1 METAKV
7 DIRKLQLLN
16 DRINQCIDAL
26 HQVRLSVHALQQ
38 GYQTQQPYGMGFN
51 PFQSFQQGPW
61 NQFLQQQ
68 PFGFGQG
75 INPQLF
81 GQGQQFGQGQPFGQ
95 GINPQL
101 FAQGQQFGQGIN
113 PQLFGQGQQF
123 GQGQPF
129 GQGMNPQLFGQGQ
142 QFGQGQ
148 TFNPTQQNPGLLHTG
163 MPFQTQGLSHT
174 GFEQEFYNR
183 PLSTDPL
190 LAFRVATTFP
200 YAHFP
205 VPPVVTLY

>member
-51 PFQSFQQGPW
+51 PFQSHTQGLW
-61 NQFLQQQ
+61 NQPFQQQ
-68 PFGFGQG
+68 PFGFPQQFGQG
-75 INPQLF
+75 MNPQLF
-81 GQGQQFGQGQPFGQ
+81 GQGQQFGQG
-95 GINPQL
+95 I
-101 FAQGQQFGQGIN
+101 
-113 PQLFGQGQQF
+113 
-123 GQGQPF
+123 
-129 GQGMNPQLFGQGQ
+129 NPQLFGQGQ

-148 TFNPTQQNPGLLHTG
+148 TFNPTQQNPGLLHSGT
-163 MPFQTQGLSHT
+163 PFQTQGLSHT